1 MALDPLPDRSSNL
14 IWLIMLVNT
23 PPSSSLTQDLTG
35 NQYITGKEASKE
47 SFFRSHLLDLFN
59 RLTWLLKVPTKL
71 CISLMTTTRW
81 VLIRTAMFKQLLS
94 LLKSMESLSLSPY
107 AQLSKIWRGQRMI
120 RASSRMLLKLRP
132 QLCSQTLIWHYWSQT
147 SLLDQ
152 SLTSFTILRN
162 VLSLVNPHIQTLS
175 QRTTNTNSPLST
187 PVISLMQLDQL

>member
-1 MALDPLPDRSSNL
+1 
-14 IWLIMLVNT
+14 
-23 PPSSSLTQDLTG
+23 
-35 NQYITGKEASKE
+35 
-47 SFFRSHLLDLFN
+47 
-59 RLTWLLKVPTKL
+59 
-71 CISLMTTTRW
+71 
-81 VLIRTAMFKQLLS
+81 
-94 LLKSMESLSLSPY
+94 
-107 AQLSKIWRGQRMI
+107 LSKIWRGQRMI